1 MNNRFASNKV
11 WMVMMREWRQIFSRK
26 LYIVSM
32 VIMPL
37 FFIGFFL
44 TLMQDGLP
52 KDLPAAVVDMDQ
64 SSISRRLVRQLDAFK
79 QTKIVVHAKDF
90 SEAREMMQRGE
101 IYGIYYL
108 PEGFEHDVLSFRQ
121 PKVSFYTS
129 NSFIVA
135 GSMLFRDMKTI
146 SILGS
151 AAVER
156 ELRLA
161 KGQTME
167 QAMIDLQPIVV
178 ETHPLGNPQLN
189 YAVYLCNVLLP
200 GLLSV
205 MIVLLTVYALGVEV
219 KEMRSRKLL
228 DMVDDD
234 ILSVMVGKLLP
245 YTLTFMLMA
254 TFYDVVLYRFMGFPC
269 HNGLPNMLLNSLL
282 LVLASQSLGVFL
294 YSLVPIMSI
303 SLSLSAFITM
313 LSFSISGFTFPVGE
327 MPGLLQTWANV
338 FPLRHYFLIYANNG
352 LNGYSSYYV
361 WGSYVAMLLYLFL
374 PILVSIRLRNVYR
387 YDTYKP

>member
-1 MNNRFASNKV
+1 
-11 WMVMMREWRQIFSRK
+11 MVMMREWRQIFSRK

-32 VIMPL
+32 IIMPL

-44 TLMQDGLP
+44 TLMQEGLP

-64 SSISRRLVRQLDAFK
+64 SSVSRRLVRQLDAFK
-79 QTKIVVHAKDF
+79 QTRIVVHAKDF
-90 SEAREMMQRGE
+90 SEARKMMQRGE

-108 PEGFEHDVLSFRQ
+108 PEGFERDVLSFRQ

-178 ETHPLGNPQLN
+178 DTHPLGNPQLN

-205 MIVLLTVYALGVEV
+205 MIVLLTVYMLGVEV
-219 KEMRSRKLL
+219 KQMKSRKLL
-228 DMVDDD
+228 DMVDGD
-234 ILSVMVGKLLP
+234 ILSVLVGKLLP

-254 TFYDVVLYRFMGFPC
+254 AFYDVILYRYMGFPC
-269 HNGLPNMLLNSLL
+269 QNGLPNMLLNSLL

-294 YSLVPIMSI
+294 YSMVPVMSI

-327 MPGLLQTWANV
+327 MPGLLQTWSNI
-338 FPLRHYFLIYANNG
+338 FPLRHYFLIYVNNG
-352 LNGYSSYYV
+352 LNGYPWAYV
-361 WGSYVAMLLYLFL
+361 WSSYVALLLYLFL
-374 PILVSIRLRNVYR
+374 PILVSFRLRKVYL
-387 YDTYKP
+387 YDSYKP